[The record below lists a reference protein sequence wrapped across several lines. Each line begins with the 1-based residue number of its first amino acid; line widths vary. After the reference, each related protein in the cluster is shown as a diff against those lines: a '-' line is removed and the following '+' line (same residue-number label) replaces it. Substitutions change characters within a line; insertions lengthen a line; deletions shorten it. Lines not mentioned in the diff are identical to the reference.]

1 MAMVTAITVAVTVR
15 ARGNKMTDKKLQPD
29 ELADD
34 APLAAEN
41 TGKSKGGNVNLEAVY
56 DVPVQVSA
64 VLGKTKL
71 PINKLLAL
79 KRGDVVEL
87 DQKVGEAV
95 EIFVNDKLVAKGEIV
110 ISGDKLAV
118 TMTDIIKS

>member
-1 MAMVTAITVAVTVR
+1 MATAR
-15 ARGNKMTDKKLQPD
+15 ARGNKMTEKKLQPD

-34 APLAAEN
+34 APLAAE
-41 TGKSKGGNVNLEAVY
+41 GKGKAKGENINLEAVY

-64 VLGKTKL
+64 VLGKTRL

-87 DQKVGEAV
+87 DHKVGEAV
-95 EIFVNDKLVAKGEIV
+95 EIFVNDKLVAKGEVV

>member
-1 MAMVTAITVAVTVR
+1 MAAMAR
-15 ARGNKMTDKKLQPD
+15 ARGDKMTDKKLQPD

-34 APLAAEN
+34 APLA
-41 TGKSKGGNVNLEAVY
+41 TDGKGKVKSAGGGVNLEAVY

-64 VLGKTKL
+64 VLGKTRL

-87 DQKVGEAV
+87 DHKVGEAV
-95 EIFVNDKLVAKGEIV
+95 EIFVNDKLVAKGEVV
-110 ISGDKLAV
+110 ISGEKLAV

>member
-1 MAMVTAITVAVTVR
+1 MAAMAR
-15 ARGNKMTDKKLQPD
+15 ARGDKMTDKKLQPD

-34 APLAAEN
+34 APLA
-41 TGKSKGGNVNLEAVY
+41 TDGKGKVKSAGGVNLEAVY

-64 VLGKTKL
+64 VLGKTRL

-87 DQKVGEAV
+87 DHKVGEAV
-95 EIFVNDKLVAKGEIV
+95 EIFVNDKLVAKGEVV
-110 ISGDKLAV
+110 ISGEKLAV

>member
-1 MAMVTAITVAVTVR
+1 MTIATAR
-15 ARGNKMTDKKLQPD
+15 ARGDKMTEKKLQPD

-34 APLAAEN
+34 APLAAE
-41 TGKSKGGNVNLEAVY
+41 GKGQSKAKGENINLEAVY

-64 VLGKTKL
+64 VLGKTRL

-87 DQKVGEAV
+87 DHKVGEAV
-95 EIFVNDKLVAKGEIV
+95 EIFVNDKLVAKGEVV

>member
-1 MAMVTAITVAVTVR
+1 MIMVMAMAR
-15 ARGNKMTDKKLQPD
+15 ARGNKMSEKKLQPD

-34 APLAAEN
+34 APLAAE
-41 TGKSKGGNVNLEAVY
+41 GKGKAKSGNVNLEAVY

-64 VLGKTKL
+64 VLGKTRL

-87 DQKVGEAV
+87 DHKVGEAV
-95 EIFVNDKLVAKGEIV
+95 EIFVNDKLVAKGEVV

-118 TMTDIIKS
+118 TMTDIVKS

>member
-1 MAMVTAITVAVTVR
+1 
-15 ARGNKMTDKKLQPD
+15 MTDKKLQPD

-34 APLAAEN
+34 APLVAES
-41 TGKSKGGNVNLEAVY
+41 TGKGKSGNVNLEAVY

-95 EIFVNDKLVAKGEIV
+95 EIFVNDKLVAKGEVV

-118 TMTDIIKS
+118 TMTDIVKS